1 MLQYADGPDDESLES
16 SSDSNEALPL
26 SSAANA
32 INDEPPF
39 EPPMLAEDHQET
51 DDFDLLTITETL
63 KSKCI
68 TPTGVKIGF
77 IGLGP
82 MGRCLVKNLINSG
95 HEVIVY
101 NRTPAKTI
109 PFKNAGAEVVK
120 SPVEVVTR
128 AQITFSCIS
137 DANVVQQV
145 NIKTRSRIINSLNS
159 FQVVFGLSGV
169 ARLMPELVS
178 GKIYVEMST
187 IDAITSTGIETALH
201 HIDMQFLKVIVHGSK
216 AEAFEGQLVLLA
228 AGDREAYDSCATCF
242 QAMSRQSFFIK
253 LVEKAVEFDLVLQA
267 LKATQIA
274 SLAEALTLGKLR
286 KIRKNFVYNSFS

>member
-1 MLQYADGPDDESLES
+1 MLQYADDESLES
-16 SSDSNEALPL
+16 SSDSNEALP

-32 INDEPPF
+32 INV
-39 EPPMLAEDHQET
+39 EPPMLAEDHQDT
-51 DDFDLLTITETL
+51 DDFDLFTITETL

-68 TPTGVKIGF
+68 TPTSVKIGF
-77 IGLGP
+77 IGLGL
-82 MGRCLVKNLINSG
+82 MGRCMVKNLINSG

-109 PFKNAGAEVVK
+109 PFEKAGAEVMK

-137 DANVVQQV
+137 DSDAVQQV

-159 FQVVFGLSGV
+159 FQVVFGLSGI
-169 ARLMPELVS
+169 ARLRPELVS
-178 GKIYVEMST
+178 GKSFVEMST
-187 IDAITSTGIETALH
+187 IDAITSAAIQTALH
-201 HIDMQFLKVIVHGSK
+201 HIEMQFLKVIVHGTK

-228 AGDREAYDSCATCF
+228 AGDRKVYDSCGTCF
-242 QAMSRQSFFIK
+242 QAMSRQLFFIK
-253 LVEKAVEFDLVLQA
+253 LVEKAIEFDLVLQA

-274 SLAEALTLGKLR
+274 SLAEALTFGKLR
-286 KIRKNFVYNSFS
+286 KIEENFDYNSFS